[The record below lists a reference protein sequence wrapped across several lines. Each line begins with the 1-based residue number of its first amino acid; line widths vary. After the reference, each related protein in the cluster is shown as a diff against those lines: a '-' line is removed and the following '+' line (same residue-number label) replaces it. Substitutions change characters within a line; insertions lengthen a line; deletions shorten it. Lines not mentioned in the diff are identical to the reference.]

1 VDLSLKQ
8 VNEHQR
14 REKIQDWKNE
24 GKAKKLLEIAAEK
37 LGMSVDSSY
46 DEFGADL
53 LERYGGFYRALEE
66 IAINPN
72 LLKEEGFTGEWV
84 DIITSVAV
92 DNITPP
98 FVNVSGYLDLT
109 CPLPDGIIQI
119 KNALIEAER
128 TDKTDL
134 VVQYVGAPKYR
145 IKVNAPDYKTAEEE
159 LKNASDRALAYIKEH
174 NGTGR
179 YYREIN
185 E

>member
-1 VDLSLKQ
+1 
-8 VNEHQR
+8 
-14 REKIQDWKNE
+14 
-24 GKAKKLLEIAAEK
+24 
-37 LGMSVDSSY
+37 
-46 DEFGADL
+46 
-53 LERYGGFYRALEE
+53 
-66 IAINPN
+66 
-72 LLKEEGFTGEWV
+72 
-84 DIITSVAV
+84 VAV

-128 TDKTDL
+128 TDITEL

-145 IKVNAPDYKTAEEE
+145 IKVNAQDYKTAEEE
-159 LKNASDRALAYIKEH
+159 LKKASDRALAYIKEH